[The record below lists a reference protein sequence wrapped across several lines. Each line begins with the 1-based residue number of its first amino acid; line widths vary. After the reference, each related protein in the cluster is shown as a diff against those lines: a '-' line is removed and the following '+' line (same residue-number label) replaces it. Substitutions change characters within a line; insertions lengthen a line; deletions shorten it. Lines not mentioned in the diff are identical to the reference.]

1 MREVEIDRWRAYSQE
16 IFLVLC
22 NCFRI
27 NGLTMAAL
35 NWGSE
40 KTYKQIGDE
49 DNNAATMRAP
59 RLAETERPAHQSVTT
74 DVRGGVRRAGNR
86 LWSFLL
92 VVLGYAGLDDLF
104 HQAGGNWFIGGEAN
118 GAF

>member
-1 MREVEIDRWRAYSQE
+1 VAGLFSRN
-16 IFLVLC
+16 FLVLC

-40 KTYKQIGDE
+40 KTDKQIGDK
-49 DNNAATMRAP
+49 DNAATLRAP
-59 RLAETERPAHQSVTT
+59 RLAEKERPAHQSVTT
-74 DVRGGVRRAGNR
+74 GVRGVVRRAGNR
-86 LWSFLL
+86 LWIFLL

-104 HQAGGNWFIGGEAN
+104 HKAGGNWFIGGETN